1 MVNKICKAVKLLL
14 HQCIRVIFILLKKKK
29 KSYFRL
35 YVVSAMT
42 TGDFGR
48 TKFLVN
54 FVF

>member
-1 MVNKICKAVKLLL
+1 MVNKICKAVKAIATPMHKSHIYLS
-14 HQCIRVIFILLKKKK
+14 QKKK